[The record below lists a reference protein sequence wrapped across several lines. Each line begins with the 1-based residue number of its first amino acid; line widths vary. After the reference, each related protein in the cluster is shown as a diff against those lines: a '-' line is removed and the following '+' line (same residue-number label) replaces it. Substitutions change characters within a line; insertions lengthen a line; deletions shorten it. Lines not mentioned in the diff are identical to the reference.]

1 MTQTNQEPTLSETT
15 GTRAGTSE
23 QGALKTIHRGYN
35 KLNGYEAMLH
45 IINRYRYVLYP
56 FILMSIAG
64 STYSFFNDFI
74 VAFPM
79 LGNTANFFFALFYSV
94 MLEVVRDGSIIAI
107 FNSKMKPLSRGV
119 VITIFLVVTA
129 YMYNSHLKAIDV
141 IERNAVE
148 YTLAHQ
154 TVEEQSIRSP
164 RLEMVQGN
172 LERVQ
177 KRLVSTEE
185 ERAKQLDI
193 SANAKYRVNKVNAQK
208 QLPILDIKIEKL
220 QIQAYQVELLKLK
233 NDNITEVKDNQKII
247 SAILL
252 ATLLLTES
260 LAMLGA
266 VIKFINKDN
275 ADKEVA
281 KHGEIIEEY
290 ESISEQMR
298 KTNDELGLML
308 SRDIESAGNQNV
320 AFIHAMAENRQMFQS
335 QMNEVLQLM
344 ASSQPLSFNMPM
356 PQVQAKREELT
367 EEPKRQIGFSVTDT
381 KESMIQAL
389 YADGAISV
397 GNKLTPKSSIVN
409 TKKRQE
415 NQRATNYYKEFERLG
430 IIENRGLGRN
440 GGYYAVADYKT
451 ALDTI
456 REV

>member
-1 MTQTNQEPTLSETT
+1 MTQTNKEETLSKAT

-154 TVEEQSIRSP
+154 TVEEQSIRNP

-208 QLPILDIKIEKL
+208 QLPILDTKIEKL
-220 QIQAYQVELLKLK
+220 EKQIQAYQVELLKLK

-266 VIKFINKDN
+266 VIN
-275 ADKEVA
+275 
-281 KHGEIIEEY
+281 Y
-290 ESISEQMR
+290 
-298 KTNDELGLML
+298 
-308 SRDIESAGNQNV
+308 
-320 AFIHAMAENRQMFQS
+320 
-335 QMNEVLQLM
+335 
-344 ASSQPLSFNMPM
+344 
-356 PQVQAKREELT
+356 QV
-367 EEPKRQIGFSVTDT
+367 
-381 KESMIQAL
+381 
-389 YADGAISV
+389 
-397 GNKLTPKSSIVN
+397 
-409 TKKRQE
+409 
-415 NQRATNYYKEFERLG
+415 YK
-430 IIENRGLGRN
+430 
-440 GGYYAVADYKT
+440 
-451 ALDTI
+451 
-456 REV
+456 